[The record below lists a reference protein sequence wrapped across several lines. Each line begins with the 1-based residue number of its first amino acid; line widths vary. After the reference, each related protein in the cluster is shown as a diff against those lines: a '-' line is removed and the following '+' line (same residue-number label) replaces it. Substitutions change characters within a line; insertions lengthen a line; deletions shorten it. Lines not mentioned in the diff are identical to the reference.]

1 MSGSSIPVMGFI
13 LGKIGSDGV
22 KTVGIT
28 VGDGITE
35 VRKILG
41 MVDANL
47 EDLKKVC
54 KRFIKV

>member
-1 MSGSSIPVMGFI
+1 MGFI